1 MEIILASTY
10 GLCQGVKYAL
20 NIVDYALKQYPR
32 QKIYLLNHLV
42 HNDYICQNLERK
54 GIIILDDSR
63 SDEEKISSINDGI
76 IIFSAHGH
84 DSKLEDLAK
93 SKNLTIIDSAC
104 PKVKLNNNLIR
115 NSIKNKRTII
125 YIGINNHPETIASL
139 SISKQIIFID
149 YKNPNYDVIQNVDN
163 ADVINQ
169 TTLAQEELKTIY
181 EQLKKRISNLKIIN
195 GVCTSTSKRQNALL
209 EYNNQ
214 DFILIIGDKYSSNS
228 TRLFEIGKKLNHNC
242 YQISSLDE
250 VKSLPLNKY
259 KKGFIT
265 AGAST
270 PDEVINPIIDYLK
283 SI

>member
-20 NIVDYALKQYPR
+20 NIVNYVLKQYPK

-93 SKNLTIIDSAC
+93 SKNLIVIDSAC

-149 YKNPNYDVIQNVDN
+149 YKNPNYDVIQGVDN

-228 TRLFEIGKKLNHNC
+228 TRLFEIGKKLNYNC